1 MRSKKLLVVL
11 VGLLVASLAIVA
23 CGPSLAEFELS
34 NLTISPASVEL
45 GEEVAISVDVT
56 NTGGLNGSYTANLT
70 IDGETFAQQE
80 LTLEPGDMETVT
92 FNYTPE
98 QTGTYTIMI
107 GEESGTL
114 NVTPPT
120 EEYWKI
126 PYQVVGGE
134 ITLLSSLLGET
145 LDEKTVDFPAAT
157 MDMWISKAV
166 VNGSREVIIDAAS
179 FSAEPATVPDMMLT
193 IDMDLTLSL
202 EEDAT
207 GTLYVADGVGDVD
220 VHSEVDTA
228 KAYYIFGD
236 GTMDPPGSVLLQLPL
251 VGDAEVSFIEV
262 TLPMD
267 VFMTTG
273 NSSSHVTKPGDDIDD
288 SELEGNGVPFTKDGG
303 PAPYVGTSGTIIA
316 TGAALDLRLVGFD
329 VDFQYRIVM
338 EIEPVPGWEQE

>member
-1 MRSKKLLVVL
+1 MRSKELLVVF
-11 VGLLVASLAIVA
+11 VALLVASLAIVA

-34 NLTISPASVEL
+34 NLTISPGSVEL

-107 GEESGTL
+107 GEESDTL

-126 PYQVVGGE
+126 PYQAVGGE
-134 ITLLSSLLGET
+134 ITLLT
-145 LDEKTVDFPAAT
+145 PDEKTVDFPAAT
-157 MDMWISKAV
+157 MDVWISKAV

-179 FSAEPATVPDMMLT
+179 FSAEPATVPDMMTIMMLT

-207 GTLYVADGVGDVD
+207 GSLYVADGVGDVD